1 MDVILLERVEK
12 LGAMGDVVSVK
23 PGFARNFLIPQEK
36 ALRATKAN
44 LIRFEAEREY
54 LERRNA
60 ETRARAESDAEDLN
74 GTSIVIIRKA
84 GDTGMLYGS
93 VSARDIV
100 AEMDNSDIKGS
111 MVKLE
116 RPIKALGLH
125 DVTVKLHPE
134 VSSTITVNV
143 ARSEDEAERQAAGE
157 DVIQTQLDEERA
169 DNMSAAQERAEIARE
184 MFEEGAAPDRDD
196 VDTAEGIDPAV
207 DGMPANPRAT
217 DAIEDGDDLRQVNA
231 AVTGN

>member
-1 MDVILLERVEK
+1 MEVVLLERVEN
-12 LGAMGDVVSVK
+12 LGAMGDVVTVK
-23 PGFARNFLIPQEK
+23 PGFARNFLLPQEK

-44 LIRFEAEREY
+44 LARFEAEREY

-60 ETRARAESDAEDLN
+60 ETRARAESDAEDMN
-74 GTSIVIIRKA
+74 GSSYVIIRKA

-100 AEMDNSDIKGS
+100 GEMENSDIKGS
-111 MVKLE
+111 MIKLE
-116 RPIKALGLH
+116 KPIKELGLH

-134 VSSTITVNV
+134 VSATITINV

-169 DNMSAAQERAEIARE
+169 DAEAMNAERAEIARE
-184 MFEEGAAPDRDD
+184 MFEEGAAPASSDEGVD
-196 VDTAEGIDPAV
+196 VDEA
-207 DGMPANPRAT
+207 MPANPRDT
-217 DAIEDGDDLRQVNA
+217 SDISDGDDLRQVGA
-231 AVTGN
+231 AVSGPAS

>member
-1 MDVILLERVEK
+1 MEVVLLERVEN
-12 LGAMGDVVSVK
+12 LGQMGDVVSVK
-23 PGFARNFLIPQEK
+23 PGFARNFLLPQEK

-60 ETRARAESDAEDLN
+60 ETRARAESDAEDMN
-74 GTSIVIIRKA
+74 GKSFIIIRKA
-84 GDTGMLYGS
+84 GDSGMLYGS

-100 AEMDNSDIKGS
+100 SEMDHPDVKGS

-116 RPIKALGLH
+116 KPIKELGLH
-125 DVTVKLHPE
+125 EVTVKLHPE

-184 MFEEGAAPDRDD
+184 MFEEGAAPPEGEEGEG
-196 VDTAEGIDPAV
+196 VDIDEA
-207 DGMPANPRAT
+207 MPANPRET
-217 DAIEDGDDLRQVNA
+217 DAIEDGEDLRQVEA
-231 AVTGN
+231 ATSGSAS

>member
-1 MDVILLERVEK
+1 MEIVLLERVEN
-12 LGAMGDVVSVK
+12 LGAMGDVVTVK
-23 PGFARNFLIPQEK
+23 PGFARNFLLPQQK

-44 LIRFEAEREY
+44 MARFEAEREY

-60 ETRARAESDAEDLN
+60 ETRARAESDAEDMN
-74 GTSIVIIRKA
+74 GRSFVIIRKA

-111 MVKLE
+111 MIKLE
-116 RPIKALGLH
+116 KPIKELGLH
-125 DVTVKLHPE
+125 DVVVKLHPE
-134 VSSTITVNV
+134 VSATVQVNV

-169 DNMSAAQERAEIARE
+169 DAEALNQERAEIARE
-184 MFEEGAAPDRDD
+184 MFEEGAAPSREE
-196 VDTAEGIDPAV
+196 VDTAETIDPAV
-207 DGMPANPRAT
+207 EGMPANPRDT
-217 DAIEDGDDLRQVNA
+217 DAIEDGEDLRQVQE
-231 AVTGN
+231 AVSGD